1 MAASFDTQRICMRL
15 RNVRLGKLLHRFE
28 APMLPEGEVQT
39 LRWLI
44 SMRYRIGLLL
54 LLVLAIS
61 TSTELIAVGPIVGL
75 YTVNIAYLFI
85 TWVYSFMLRGEKGSR
100 HTNLIRQLQMPE
112 KIILC
117 TLAIYFFGGV
127 LTPLFILYPL
137 AVLESIILMNPTGVY
152 RTGALAIGSYCGLAL
167 LEAYEV
173 LPRFGGSFGQYY
185 ASEFATP
192 TTYALY
198 TLIVS
203 SILMLTTYLANRVS
217 QLIHQRNARI
227 DSQLQDLRSLY
238 DIANGLGNIMDED
251 SLLQYLATTLKSL
264 QKASICL
271 VGIVN
276 RDGKVELKAG
286 AGAPPGMMRKLRDVS
301 ASMPTLATLFERG
314 EPLVIEDVRR
324 YPDVETLLLSSATKS
339 LYVYPIKAESK
350 ILGAISLSF
359 DVQKPMTPEYHE
371 LMTAIASQAGLAVER
386 ARLVCNAQRMANEMS
401 SLYDVGLQTGSTLS
415 RDEIVKRTAGNIE
428 KLLNP
433 DAYYIALYDQE
444 NEMISFEMF
453 KEQDN
458 VMPKMR
464 ASMENGGLTAHIIQT
479 GQSLLIQDWLTYGD
493 TYNLIAKKTG
503 VEMLSYLGVPMV
515 AEERV
520 VGVISVQ
527 CVEPMA
533 FDSHDERL
541 LMALAAQTAMALENA
556 KLHQFAQNQA
566 QFDSLTKVY
575 NHGCFVDLVRKAVVE
590 SDSDDSQVALI
601 MLDIDH
607 FKKYNDTYGHVAG
620 DNVLRMVANA
630 LKSSVRDT
638 DYVGRW
644 GGEEFGVLLTG
655 VGLTE
660 AKKVA
665 RLIRR
670 AVSELYPVD
679 GHGQL
684 IPNPTISQGISSYP
698 FPSATANSL
707 IEQADAALYH
717 AKAHGRNQLVS
728 YEASN
733 SMKEATVTTGHL
745 TISELSRDR
754 MDGMVTITDSLSP
767 KEAALITTDNLM
779 GQSSLPEGLTTTS
792 RLR

>member
-1 MAASFDTQRICMRL
+1 M
-15 RNVRLGKLLHRFE
+15 
-28 APMLPEGEVQT
+28 
-39 LRWLI
+39 
-44 SMRYRIGLLL
+44 
-54 LLVLAIS
+54 
-61 TSTELIAVGPIVGL
+61 
-75 YTVNIAYLFI
+75 
-85 TWVYSFMLRGEKGSR
+85 
-100 HTNLIRQLQMPE
+100 
-112 KIILC
+112 
-117 TLAIYFFGGV
+117 
-127 LTPLFILYPL
+127 
-137 AVLESIILMNPTGVY
+137 
-152 RTGALAIGSYCGLAL
+152 
-167 LEAYEV
+167 
-173 LPRFGGSFGQYY
+173 
-185 ASEFATP
+185 
-192 TTYALY
+192 
-198 TLIVS
+198 
-203 SILMLTTYLANRVS
+203 
-217 QLIHQRNARI
+217 
-227 DSQLQDLRSLY
+227 
-238 DIANGLGNIMDED
+238 
-251 SLLQYLATTLKSL
+251 LQYLAATLKSL

-276 RDGKVELKAG
+276 RDGKVEIKAS
-286 AGAPPGMMRKLRDVS
+286 AGIPPGMLRKLRDVS
-301 ASMPTLATLFERG
+301 ASMPGLATIFERG

-324 YPDVETLLLSSATKS
+324 YPGVETLSLSPATKS
-339 LYVYPIKAESK
+339 AYVYPIKTEAK
-350 ILGAISLSF
+350 VLGAISLSF

-401 SLYDVGLQTGSTLS
+401 PLYDVGLQTGSTLS

-453 KEQDN
+453 KEQDH

-464 ASMENGGLTAHIIQT
+464 ASMENGGLTGHIIQT
-479 GQSLLIQDWLTYGD
+479 GESLLIQDWLTYGD

-515 AEERV
+515 TEERV

-590 SDSDDSQVALI
+590 LDSDDSQVALI

-698 FPSATANSL
+698 FPSATASSL

-733 SMKEATVTTGHL
+733 SMKEATITTGHL
-745 TISELSRDR
+745 TVSELSRDR

-779 GQSSLPEGLTTTS
+779 GQSSIQEGLTTTS